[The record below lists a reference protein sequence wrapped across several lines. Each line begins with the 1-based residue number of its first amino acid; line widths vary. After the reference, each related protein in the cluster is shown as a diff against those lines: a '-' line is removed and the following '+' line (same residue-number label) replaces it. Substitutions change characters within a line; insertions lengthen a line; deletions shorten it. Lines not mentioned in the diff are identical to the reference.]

1 MTITFTAPFGIYIHW
16 PFCSSKCPYC
26 DFNSH
31 VTEQINSELWRK
43 AYLAEIERYRAET
56 RHRVVT
62 SVFFGGG
69 TPSLMDPDII
79 GEIIRTIKNSWTV
92 DENLEITI
100 EANPSSAEIK
110 KFKVYQ
116 SLGVNRISIGVQSLN
131 DEALLFLGRE
141 HSAAEAINAVENAA
155 TIFER
160 FSFDL
165 IYGLPGQTIKNWQ
178 NELKYALEL
187 CEKHISVYQLTIE
200 PGTLF
205 YRQGIQGADETT
217 GNELYDCTQEVLGL
231 AGLPAYEISNHAKLG
246 FECSHNLI
254 YWRGEDYLG
263 IGPGAHGRLKKEVA
277 GKLLGT
283 EAIQEFRSPD
293 KWLDA
298 VRSKG
303 GGTTK
308 RNLLQFEE
316 RLEELIL
323 CGLRTTEGLDPERFY
338 RITGQR
344 LFNHLKEEK
353 LQRLIDGGFV
363 VDSRSNLR
371 LTENGLRCLDS
382 VVKALLT

>member
-1 MTITFTAPFGIYIHW
+1 MTVRSTAPFGIYIHW
-16 PFCSSKCPYC
+16 PFCTSKCPYC

-31 VTEQINSELWRK
+31 VAEQINSERWRQ

-69 TPSLMDPDII
+69 TPSLMEPDII
-79 GEIIRTIKNSWTV
+79 GEIIKSIKNSWTV
-92 DENLEITI
+92 DEHLEITI

-110 KFKVYQ
+110 KFEAYQ

-131 DEALLFLGRE
+131 DEALSFLGRE
-141 HSAAEAINAVENAA
+141 HSAAEAINAVKNAA
-155 TIFER
+155 TIFEQ

-165 IYGLPGQTIKNWQ
+165 IYGLPGQTIKSWQ
-178 NELKYALEL
+178 KELNYALEL

-200 PGTLF
+200 PGTFF
-205 YRQGIQGADETT
+205 YRQGIKEADETT
-217 GNELYDCTQEVLGL
+217 GKELYDCTQKILGL
-231 AGLPAYEISNHAKLG
+231 AGLPAYEISNHAKPG
-246 FECSHNLI
+246 FECSHNLL

-283 EAIQEFRSPD
+283 EAIEEIKSPD

-298 VRSKG
+298 VQSKG
-303 GGTTK
+303 GGTKK

-323 CGLRTTEGLDPERFY
+323 CGLRTSEGLDPERFY
-338 RITGQR
+338 RITGR
-344 LFNHLKEEK
+344 GLFNHLHEEK
-353 LQRLIDGGFV
+353 LDRLIDAGFV

-371 LTENGLRCLDS
+371 LTENGLRCLNS
-382 VVKALLT
+382 VVKALLI